1 MHLAVILFGVFLIL
15 VMLAWTVGYVL
26 RRARWH

>member
-1 MHLAVILFGVFLIL
+1 MHLAAILFGVFLIL
-15 VMLAWTVGYVL
+15 LMLVWTLAYVL